1 MSLKDKLSFK
11 LLLALRGVTKTY
23 KPIGNST
30 SWSND
35 DWYTFRILEALN
47 ELVDEFDPEGNIIA

>member
-1 MSLKDKLSFK
+1 MDQHELSYKLIK
-11 LLLALRGVTKTY
+11 ALRRDVKTY
-23 KPIGNST
+23 RPLGNST

-47 ELVDEFDPEGNIIA
+47 ELVEEFDPDGEIQA

>member
-1 MSLKDKLSFK
+1 MDELSLK
-11 LLLALRGVTKTY
+11 LLKALRGVTKTY
-23 KPIGNST
+23 RPLGNST

-47 ELVDEFDPEGNIIA
+47 ELVDEFDPEGDIKA